1 MLSVIDCLENMTNY
15 LCCRSLCLAA
25 QDGCEELM
33 NKFGFQWPP
42 NLNCNNFPDSSPDQL
57 CVGDER
63 GGGRGPG
70 GVTNIR

>member
-1 MLSVIDCLENMTNY
+1 MTNY